1 MLEYEKNLLSQQ
13 KIHIAGVDE
22 VGRGCL
28 AGPMVIAAV
37 ILDHKHIE
45 QLTSRNNDVSN
56 GMKELDIG
64 IVTKYTQIK
73 DSKQISDKK
82 RRELAKFIKQ
92 AAITYSIIEISA
104 SNIDKYGISM
114 CTNYGF
120 REAVSKLTI
129 RPLHIL
135 TDAFKITGINPN
147 IQTNLVKGDTKS
159 ISIASASI
167 IAKVY
172 RDDLMI
178 KLSQDNNYSMYGF
191 DKHKGYGTAL
201 HLSKIN
207 EHGSSDIHRTTFA
220 PISHLITNSYKKPT
234 K

>member
-1 MLEYEKNLLSQQ
+1 VLEYEKNLLSQQ

-22 VGRGCL
+22 VGRGSL
-28 AGPMVIAAV
+28 AGPMVVAAV
-37 ILDHKHIE
+37 ILDPKHLE
-45 QLTSRNNDVSN
+45 QLANRNNDVSN
-56 GMKELDIG
+56 DPQPLSTE

-92 AAITYSIIEISA
+92 VAITYSIIEISV
-104 SNIDKYGISM
+104 SDIDKNGIST

-120 REAVSKLTI
+120 YEAVSKLTI
-129 RPLHIL
+129 RSDHIL
-135 TDAFKITGINPN
+135 TDAFKITKIDPT
-147 IQTNLVKGDTKS
+147 IQTNLIKGDSRS

-178 KLSQDNNYSMYGF
+178 KLSQKTNYNVYGF

-201 HLSKIN
+201 HLAKIN
-207 EHGSSDIHRTTFA
+207 EHGASDIHRKTFA
-220 PISHLITNSYKKPT
+220 PISHL
-234 K
+234 